1 MFKIRFVVN
10 PISGINRNPGKIV
23 YWIERAFRDH
33 SSAIEI
39 VLTRQRGHAVELARE
54 AVEKGYNIVVAVGG
68 DGTINEVGRGLVS
81 SNTALGVI
89 PAGSGN
95 GFARNF
101 QIPLDQREAI
111 DLLLAPAFRSID
123 VGKINEHY
131 FFNVAGSGLDA
142 EISKN
147 FEEFGMR
154 GPVPYFLVGTKA
166 MLAYQPKPLKIVS
179 EEFTDTLSPLIISIA
194 NGPQYGNGAIIA
206 PAAKPDDGFLDVC
219 IIDPIPLWKAV
230 PNLYR
235 LFNGTID
242 EFEGYR
248 SFQTR
253 SLTIERSEPGTIQT
267 DGDPH
272 EEEAVLKIEVLPKS
286 LRVAVPP
293 RAD

>member
-1 MFKIRFVVN
+1 MPKIRFIVN

-23 YWIERAFRDH
+23 YWIERSFRD
-33 SSAIEI
+33 SDSEFEI
-39 VLTRQRGHAVELARE
+39 TLTKHRGHAVELARE
-54 AVEKGYNIVVAVGG
+54 AAANNYAIAVAVGG
-68 DGTINEVGRGLVS
+68 DGTVNEVGRGLVGS
-81 SNTALGVI
+81 QTALGVI

-95 GFARNF
+95 GFARNLN
-101 QIPLDQREAI
+101 IPLDQREAI
-111 DLLLAPAFRSID
+111 DMLLSPAFRRID
-123 VGKINEHY
+123 VGKINQHY
-131 FFNVAGSGLDA
+131 FFNVAGTGLDA

-166 MLAYQPKPLKIVS
+166 MLAYQPKPLKIIS
-179 EEFTDTLSPLIISIA
+179 EEFTATLSPLIISIA

-206 PAAKPDDGFLDVC
+206 PQAQLDDGKLDVC

-235 LFNGTID
+235 LFNGSID

-248 SFQTR
+248 SFQIR
-253 SLTIERSEPGTIQT
+253 SLTIERSQAGTIHT

-272 EEEAVLKIEVLPKS
+272 EEDALLKIEVVPAS

-293 RAD
+293 QEN